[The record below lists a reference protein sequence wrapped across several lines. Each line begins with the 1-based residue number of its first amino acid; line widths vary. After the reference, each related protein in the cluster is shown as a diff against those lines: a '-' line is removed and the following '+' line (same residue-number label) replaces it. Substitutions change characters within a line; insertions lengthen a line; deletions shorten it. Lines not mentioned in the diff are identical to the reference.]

1 MSGKVSDSAS
11 AASDNNRSFRRKS
24 IDNGVAMPLHFEDY
38 KKISK
43 QLSSLKAFVGRVA
56 ESYIDIVKSYSG
68 NVEEGVRK
76 FCDEVL
82 PEGEV
87 LARELLIDLAPKIKP
102 SLKLAR
108 VGLAARMLLSLAL
121 TYVDLITD
129 FLVLKE
135 YGEGGEGMRKY
146 FHISIAILAVST
158 LWNVFAALIA
168 NKKKGTKAVG
178 KGVFIALIQLNP
190 LVHGLNVWRGVE
202 NSEDDVVDP
211 FFMFL
216 AVRMCELLFEVMP
229 ETVLQL
235 FVIYHTK
242 DISWT
247 STISILSS
255 VVSAAFILTDNS
267 MMFERSFMV
276 SGREEKAIPDFT
288 HPLTPHTCVLLHTE
302 YSETWTLHSPQFW
315 VHPFLWTLR
324 CCT

>member
-1 MSGKVSDSAS
+1 
-11 AASDNNRSFRRKS
+11 
-24 IDNGVAMPLHFEDY
+24 MPLHFEDY

-43 QLSSLKAFVGRVA
+43 QLSSLKAFVGWVA

-108 VGLAARMLLSLAL
+108 VGLAARMLLSITL

-135 YGEGGEGMRKY
+135 YGEGGEAMRKY
-146 FHISIAILAVST
+146 FHISLTILAVST
-158 LWNVFAALIA
+158 LWNVFVAWIA

-178 KGVFIALIQLNP
+178 KGLIALIQLNP
-190 LVHGLNVWRGVE
+190 LVHGLNVWRGVDQ
-202 NSEDDVVDP
+202 SEDDEVDP
-211 FFMFL
+211 FLIFL
-216 AVRMCELLFEVMP
+216 MVRVGELIFEVMP

-255 VVSAAFILTDNS
+255 VVSAAFIMTDNS
-267 MMFERSFMV
+267 MMFERRLMV
-276 SGREEKAIPDFT
+276 SARGEKAIPDFT
-288 HPLTPHTCVLLHTE
+288 HPLHPHTCVLLHTE
-302 YSETWTLHSPQFW
+302 SSEMWTLHSPHLW
-315 VHPFLWTLR
+315 VHPFTWTLR
-324 CCT
+324 CRNSIRNVPLLRGIPLL

>member
-11 AASDNNRSFRRKS
+11 AASDNNRSFRRTS

-108 VGLAARMLLSLAL
+108 VGLAARMLLSITL

-135 YGEGGEGMRKY
+135 YVEGGEVMRKF
-146 FHISIAILAVST
+146 FHISLTILAVST
-158 LWNVFAALIA
+158 LVNVLAAWIA
-168 NKKKGTKAVG
+168 NKKKGAKAIG
-178 KGVFIALIQLNP
+178 KGVFIALIQFNP
-190 LVHGLNVWRGVE
+190 LVHSLNVWRGVE
-202 NSEDDVVDP
+202 QSEDDAMDP
-211 FFMFL
+211 FLMFL
-216 AVRMCELLFEVMP
+216 MVRMGELIFEVMP

-235 FVIYHTK
+235 FAIYHTK

-255 VVSAAFILTDNS
+255 VASAAFIMTDNS
-267 MMFERSFMV
+267 MMFEGGKMV
-276 SGREEKAIPDFT
+276 SVRGEKVIPDFT
-288 HPLTPHTCVLLHTE
+288 HPLHPHTRVLLHTE
-302 YSETWTLHSPQFW
+302 SSETWTLH
-315 VHPFLWTLR
+315 
-324 CCT
+324 